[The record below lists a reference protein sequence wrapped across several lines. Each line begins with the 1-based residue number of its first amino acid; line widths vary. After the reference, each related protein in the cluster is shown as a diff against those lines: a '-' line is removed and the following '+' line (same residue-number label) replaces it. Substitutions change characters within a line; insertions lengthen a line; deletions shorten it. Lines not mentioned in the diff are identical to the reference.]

1 MSSRLPF
8 SFAWHR
14 ALAAALIAGAGV
26 PGWSAEPTVQPSVSP
41 ARGGEPEVKQIVQ
54 EDDNTRIEELRVR
67 GETQRIVVHSK
78 MAGAP
83 AYEIV
88 SGNAGR
94 SVAGATGQRVWH
106 LFSF

>member
-1 MSSRLPF
+1 MSSRLPI

-14 ALAAALIAGAGV
+14 ALAAALIAGAGI
-26 PGWSAEPTVQPSVSP
+26 PAWSAEPAVQPSAPV
-41 ARGGEPEVKQIVQ
+41 RGGEPEVKQIVQ

-67 GETQRIVVHSK
+67 GETQRIVVQSK
-78 MAGAP
+78 VAGAP

-88 SGNAGR
+88 PGNAGR
-94 SVAGATGQRVWH
+94 GVAGAAGQRVWH

>member
-1 MSSRLPF
+1 MSR
-8 SFAWHR
+8 R
-14 ALAAALIAGAGV
+14 ALLPLVLILCAAQ
-26 PGWSAEPTVQPSVSP
+26 PGWSAEPAAPSAP

-67 GETQRIVVHSK
+67 GETQRIVVQSK
-78 MAGAP
+78 VAGAP

-88 SGNAGR
+88 PGNAGR

>member
-1 MSSRLPF
+1 MSR
-8 SFAWHR
+8 R
-14 ALAAALIAGAGV
+14 ALLPLVLILCATQ
-26 PGWSAEPTVQPSVSP
+26 PGWSAEPAAAPSPAP

-67 GETQRIVVHSK
+67 GETQRIVVQSK
-78 MAGAP
+78 VAGAP

-88 SGNAGR
+88 PGNAGR